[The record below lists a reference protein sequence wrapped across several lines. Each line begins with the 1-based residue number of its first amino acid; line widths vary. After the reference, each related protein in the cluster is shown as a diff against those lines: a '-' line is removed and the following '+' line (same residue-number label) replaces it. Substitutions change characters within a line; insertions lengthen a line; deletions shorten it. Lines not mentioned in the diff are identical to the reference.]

1 MMPGSE
7 ISRRVAD
14 MGDVQHFIN
23 GKVVAGSGGRWG
35 NVFNPATGEQT
46 KRVAFASPAEIDR
59 AVGAAAAAFPGWA
72 ATPPLTRAR
81 IMFKFKELLER
92 ETGALAA
99 IITDE
104 HGKVLS
110 DAQGE
115 ITRGL
120 EVVEFACGIPH
131 LLKGEFTEQVGRGID
146 SWSLRQPLGVCVG
159 ITPFN
164 FPAMVPMWMFPMALA
179 CGNTFVLKPSERDP
193 SAGVRIA
200 ELLLEAGLPAGVFNV
215 VNGDKEAVDAL
226 LHHKQVAAVSF
237 VGSTA
242 IAEYIYTTAAAAG
255 KRVQALGG
263 AKNHMVVLPDADLDQ
278 ATDALMGAAYGAA
291 GERCMAVSVAVAVG
305 GVGDRLVDK
314 LVPRVR
320 ALKIGPGTDPE
331 AEMGPLVTRQHLDK
345 VRSYVDV
352 GIQEGAKLVVDGRG
366 LKLQGY
372 ENGFFL
378 GGCVFDEVTSDM
390 RIYQEEIFGPVL
402 SVVRSD
408 SFDEAATLVSDH
420 EYGNGAAIFTRDGD
434 AAREFAS
441 RVQIG
446 MIGINV
452 PIPVPMAFHSFG
464 GWKRSLFGDMAV
476 YGGEGVRFYT
486 RLKTVTSRWPTGSRA
501 GADYVMPT
509 MR

>member
-1 MMPGSE
+1 MSD
-7 ISRRVAD
+7 IS
-14 MGDVQHFIN
+14 HFIN
-23 GKVVAGSGGRWG
+23 GKPVKSASGRGG
-35 NVFNPATGEQT
+35 DVFNPATGE
-46 KRVAFASPAEIDR
+46 KVRRVDFANAADIDS
-59 AVGAAAAAFPGWA
+59 AVKAAAAAFPGWA

-81 IMFKFKELLER
+81 IMFKFLELLHR
-92 ETGALAA
+92 EHDALAR
-99 IITDE
+99 IISEE
-104 HGKVLS
+104 HGKVFS

-146 SWSLRQPLGVCVG
+146 SWSVRQPLGVCAG

-164 FPAMVPMWMFPMALA
+164 FPATVPMWMFPMAIA
-179 CGNTFVLKPSERDP
+179 TGNTFILKPSERDP
-193 SAGVRIA
+193 SAGLRIA
-200 ELLLEAGLPAGVFNV
+200 ELLTEAGLPPGVFNV
-215 VNGDKEAVDAL
+215 VNGDKEAVDAIL
-226 LHHKQVAAVSF
+226 NHPGIAAVSF

-263 AKNHMVVLPDADLDQ
+263 AKNHMVVMPDADLDQ

-305 GVGDRLVDK
+305 GVGDRLMDK

-331 AEMGPLVTRQHLDK
+331 AEMGPLVTKQHYDK
-345 VRSYVDV
+345 VRSYIDLGVK
-352 GIQEGAKLVVDGRG
+352 EGAKLVVDGRG

-372 ENGFFL
+372 ENGFFI
-378 GGCVFDEVTSDM
+378 GGSVFDDVKPEM
-390 RIYQEEIFGPVL
+390 RIYKEEIFGPVL
-402 SVVRSD
+402 SVVRAD
-408 SFDEAATLVSDH
+408 TFDEATRLASEH
-420 EYGNGAAIFTRDGD
+420 EYGNGVAIFTRDGD

-446 MIGINV
+446 MVGVNV

-476 YGGEGVRFYT
+476 YGTEGVRFYT
-486 RLKTVTSRWPTGSRA
+486 RLKTVTSRWPTGIRA
-501 GADYVMPT
+501 GAEYVMPT